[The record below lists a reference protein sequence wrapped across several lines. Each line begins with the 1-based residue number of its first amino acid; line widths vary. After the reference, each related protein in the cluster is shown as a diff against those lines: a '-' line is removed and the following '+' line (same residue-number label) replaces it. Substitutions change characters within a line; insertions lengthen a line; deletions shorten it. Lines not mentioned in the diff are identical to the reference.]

1 MKKHNKNIART
12 EEDFTLGILKGK
24 TIFPYGYPGKKQM
37 TMNTP
42 AGVVPFPIE
51 YIGITNGKITDRGI
65 ALPGED
71 FVVNGDTVIEK
82 QINMKN
88 RYNTSLEEDFKKH
101 RQELGNKGL
110 EPMSYGKG
118 GKMPQWLAEARF
130 KAAGEEDKMDDYG
143 YMKGGELSRLKAM
156 KEKLYKKYQE
166 GGDMMEEEMSEEVA
180 PYDVVEETV
189 VGKKPTSAN
198 TISIEEMVMSE
209 LLDKISTG
217 QTFTPRSIMKL
228 TDAEL
233 DEEDATMI
241 ADLFNNAIKM
251 IQSKD
256 IDVSDDEVLFSFI
269 DKLGILNSPL
279 VKSLYESAYGAG
291 EEMEEIEEE
300 VEEMPSNKQLTFSQ
314 AYAQAKQKGLS
325 EFMWQGSKYKTNLTS
340 QPSATEE
347 IVEEEEIEEEPMENE
362 VSDEEMDEIAFRLER
377 LKELQQKALG
387 GYANTPY
394 MSQIPTGDEMGEYTP
409 FSKYRDNNRNYKRQ
423 AGINDFLGKAM
434 FMGQKGFDMT
444 SKVDNTY
451 SDQNRQAMMYM
462 KAMEDR
468 MKRQVP
474 SEQTPTVMT
483 GRGNYMHSADT
494 IPVQYDNYIYYPGQE
509 SSGKVPYN
517 MVYPP
522 VKGVISTNEYLN
534 KYSPY
539 KKYEEGG
546 NVPAWFENTN
556 LDPSAQDIIRQGWD
570 YSYDWK
576 NPEVGGYGNDYYRYD
591 EMKKGGYLTKY
602 QSKGYIEP
610 TLVVPPAGLPVI
622 VEPDELPIGEWKDMM
637 DLQDEMQQYLD
648 YQNNLRINQNEKPLD
663 FNKLPENPN
672 ERKYWNQILK
682 GLKEGVKSHREHY
695 KNKIKGPSAF
705 DQHMKMMR
713 QCDDYNPPVMKKGGY
728 ATPKYSKGQTIQ
740 YKQGGKVMTGV
751 VDSYN
756 PKTGQIKLK

>member
-51 YIGITNGKITDRGI
+51 YIGVTNGKITDRGI

-71 FVVNGDTVIEK
+71 FIVNGDTVIEK

-118 GKMPQWLAEARF
+118 GKMPQWLLEARL
-130 KAAGEEDKMDDYG
+130 KAAGNEHLLSKYTGQE
-143 YMKGGELSRLKAM
+143 GGELSRLRAM

-166 GGDMMEEEMSEEVA
+166 GGDMMEEEMSEEVS

-189 VGKKPTSAN
+189 VGKKPTSASK
-198 TISIEEMVMSE
+198 ISIDEMVMSE

-217 QTFTPRSIMKL
+217 QTFTPRLIMKL

-279 VKSLYESAYGAG
+279 VKSLYESVYGSE
-291 EEMEEIEEE
+291 EEMETEEVEEEE

-314 AYAQAKQKGLS
+314 AYAQAKQKGLP

-347 IVEEEEIEEEPMENE
+347 IVEEEEMEMEEEPMENE

-394 MSQIPTGDEMGEYTP
+394 MSQIPVGDELSENTP
-409 FSKYRDNNRNYKRQ
+409 FSQYRDNNRNYRSQ

-434 FMGQKGFDMT
+434 FMGQ
-444 SKVDNTY
+444 
-451 SDQNRQAMMYM
+451 
-462 KAMEDR
+462 
-468 MKRQVP
+468 
-474 SEQTPTVMT
+474 
-483 GRGNYMHSADT
+483 
-494 IPVQYDNYIYYPGQE
+494 
-509 SSGKVPYN
+509 
-517 MVYPP
+517 
-522 VKGVISTNEYLN
+522 
-534 KYSPY
+534 
-539 KKYEEGG
+539 EGG
-546 NVPAWFENTN
+546 NVPAWFADTD
-556 LDPSAQDIIRQGWD
+556 LDPSAQEIIRQGWD

-576 NPEVGGYGNDYYRYD
+576 NPEVGGYPTTYKNA
-591 EMKKGGYLTKY
+591 MKKGGYLKRY
-602 QSKGYIEP
+602 QTGDP
-610 TLVVPPAGLPVI
+610 VPVI

-695 KNKIKGPSAF
+695 KNKTQGPSAF

-728 ATPKYSKGQTIQ
+728 ATPKYRKGQIIQ
-740 YKQGGKVMTGV
+740 YKKGGKVMTGV
-751 VDSYN
+751 VDSYDEI
-756 PKTGQIKLK
+756 TGQIKLK